1 MKKHFF
7 STLFVL
13 AMALCVTVNFS
24 SCSSDDDPT
33 ENVTEGLVNETLP
46 VQKGWSGSFEN
57 GICTYTPSSYG
68 DYPSYYAFSFNEG
81 SCDDAVFNVICDSE
95 AEASYLSNMLN
106 NGSFDDLEED
116 DYSYQATKT
125 SVLAQSLHQMNAI
138 KQMALKNSKS
148 SRADLLGITC
158 SQSGK
163 VIFFK
168 LKCFTGK
175 DGETIKMAVEAWNV
189 GIETLPE
196 TPLFGTYDRNTGNY
210 TNDNIMGIPN
220 SKYEIKTQYDGD
232 KLTQFV
238 TTLTLPNASWATLLT
253 ETFNGQASDYINI
266 FGEAPQISQNGN
278 QVTVQA
284 VILGEVNKE
293 KVEEYIIILDL
304 MMNKPIA
311 TSLL

>member
-13 AMALCVTVNFS
+13 AIALCVTVSLS
-24 SCSSDDDPT
+24 SCDSDDDPT

-46 VQKGWSGSFEN
+46 TQEGWSGSFED
-57 GICTYTPSSYG
+57 GICTYTPTNYG
-68 DYPSYYAFSFNEG
+68 DYPSYYAFSFKEG
-81 SCDDAVFNVICDSE
+81 NCEDAVFNVICGSE
-95 AEASYLSNMLN
+95 AEANYLCNMMN
-106 NGSFDDLEED
+106 NGSFDDMEED
-116 DYSYQATKT
+116 DYSYQAAKT

-148 SRADLLGITC
+148 SRADLIGISC

-196 TPLFGTYDRNTGNY
+196 APLFGTYDRNTGNY

-220 SKYEIKTQYDGD
+220 SKYEIKTQYESD

-238 TTLTLPNASWATLLT
+238 TKLTLPNASWAALLT
-253 ETFNGQASDYINI
+253 ETFNEQADDYIAM
-266 FGEAPQISQNGN
+266 FGEAPQISQEGN

-284 VILGEVNKE
+284 VILGDVNRKT
-293 KVEEYIIILDL
+293 VEEYIIVLDL
-304 MMNKPIA
+304 LMNRPIA